1 MKTNTDPLQ
10 PNSFYHIYNKGI
22 NGEVLFKEKRN
33 YSYFLNK
40 YNQYVSPIADT
51 YAYCLLSNH
60 FHLLI
65 RTKSEEEIRL
75 TFTEGFA
82 SSETF
87 DVKGIETNDVKGIET
102 KDGETYSERHKDKP
116 ISWIMGNAFSS
127 LFKSYSMAIN
137 KAHAR
142 TGRLFEESFRRI
154 LVDDELY
161 FSKLVYYIHSNP
173 QKHGFVNDFRDYPHS
188 SYHSHLSLANT
199 KLKRAEVLSWFGN
212 KHEYQLF
219 HRQNHIFENF
229 ENFTLEL
236 E

>member
-22 NGEVLFKEKRN
+22 NGEVLFKEERN

-87 DVKGIETNDVKGIET
+87 DVKGIETND
-102 KDGETYSERHKDKP
+102 GETYSERHKNKP

-212 KHEYQLF
+212 QHEYQLF